1 MKTEWTFYFD
11 TKEFK
16 FDKVYDFT
24 GTLDK
29 NDAGKTIIH
38 YKGRIVPD
46 EDNPNNRMSTQSGK
60 LFINLP
66 MSYDEAKPIAY
77 YLAQHITQKISF
89 EFGDFN
95 LRGGL
100 IFCQNIPE
108 TPEEQKEVGDA
119 PHCADVSLVEARGP
133 ISFNPSCFDNIS
145 KLPLDNDLMSQHIT
159 ARHSPSP
166 IDKFLGFFKILES
179 QFLPKS
185 KKTTLRESLSQSDI
199 LLDIFSM
206 SFLPKEGK
214 QLHESFCDFVDSIV
228 HARHRCA
235 HLKKSNK
242 FGYSPIDP
250 SVRTEVEPYIKPL
263 EVLTYETIIYFAKN
277 T

>member
-11 TKEFK
+11 TKDFS

-29 NDAGKTIIH
+29 NDASKTIIH
-38 YKGRIVPD
+38 YKGRIVP
-46 EDNPNNRMSTQSGK
+46 EENNSKNRMSTQSGK

-66 MSYDEAKPIAY
+66 MSYDDAKPIAY
-77 YLAQHITQKISF
+77 YLAQHISQKISF
-89 EFGDFN
+89 EFGEFN

-119 PHCADVSLVEARGP
+119 PHCVDFSLIEARSP
-133 ISFNPSCFDNIS
+133 ITFDPSCFDRIS
-145 KLPLDNDLMSQHIT
+145 KLPLDNDLLSQHIA
-159 ARHSPSP
+159 ARQSPNP

-179 QFLPKS
+179 QFSPDS

-199 LLDIFSM
+199 LFDIFSM
-206 SFLPKEGK
+206 VFVTQKGK
-214 QLHESFCDFVDSIV
+214 QSHELFCNFVDSIV

-235 HLKKSNK
+235 HLKKKSK

-250 SVRTEVEPYIKPL
+250 SIRTKVEQYIKPL
-263 EVLTYETIIYFAKN
+263 EIITYESIIYFAKN
-277 T
+277 A